1 METPKT
7 TEFAHIGKSVIIKG
21 ELSGSEDLYVD
32 GQVEGSIE
40 LSGNRL
46 IIGPHGQ
53 VRAKVN
59 AKGVIVQG
67 KLDGN
72 ILAGERVELTKS
84 AIVVG
89 DIATQRVAIEE
100 GAYFKGKVDIQ
111 REGVKADGARPVAA
125 SAAAGSSSAG
135 SSVMAAKTA
144 INDGK
149 VVSQRRSDT
158 KLHENFPQF
167 IRQRRAGHCISPGI
181 ESADAPL
188 QQSGPAGQNTRLGRS
203 TLHSRSGLDL
213 SGQHPLLH

>member
-7 TEFAHIGKSVIIKG
+7 AEFAHIGKSVIIKG

-32 GQVEGSIE
+32 GQVEGNIE

-53 VRAKVN
+53 VRANVN

-72 ILAGERVELTKS
+72 IRASERTELAKS
-84 AIVVG
+84 AVVTG

-111 REGVKADGARPVAA
+111 REGVKTDVAKPVTSGA
-125 SAAAGSSSAG
+125 SAAASSASAGAG
-135 SSVMAAKTA
+135 SAVAVKSEIK
-144 INDGK
+144 
-149 VVSQRRSDT
+149 
-158 KLHENFPQF
+158 
-167 IRQRRAGHCISPGI
+167 
-181 ESADAPL
+181 
-188 QQSGPAGQNTRLGRS
+188 
-203 TLHSRSGLDL
+203 
-213 SGQHPLLH
+213 